1 MPHPISKWPARPLS
15 HSLHP
20 GYKSGLRVPVQC
32 RFSLELVHCSNSI
45 PHSNKFLKIFYL
57 FFIFLFTF
65 HLFTFHGLIHLLNGI
80 TQKRIHTEITLSDNS
95 SILALENS
103 FLYKIESKQL
113 IHLIC
118 DQVSRL
124 CYNWVCHTSN
134 TRTHTHPCVCHTSDT
149 HTQALCSEHHTER
162 KLWQAPP
169 CRLLVLQDKAVCAQ
183 RHQRPSRMRMTT
195 RGLGVSRLVCKNA
208 LHFHLDCSELFSNRI
223 TDKCSETGN
232 SLTFKTK
239 PEKPSLNSNSKVEY

>member
-1 MPHPISKWPARPLS
+1 MDW
-15 HSLHP
+15 
-20 GYKSGLRVPVQC
+20 YT
-32 RFSLELVHCSNSI
+32 CSTGSFKNRYT
-45 PHSNKFLKIFYL
+45 P
-57 FFIFLFTF
+57 
-65 HLFTFHGLIHLLNGI
+65 
-80 TQKRIHTEITLSDNS
+80 ITLSGNS

-124 CYNWVCHTSN
+124 CYYWICHTSN
-134 TRTHTHPCVCHTSDT
+134 THTHIPVPVTPATHTHRP
-149 HTQALCSEHHTER
+149 
-162 KLWQAPP
+162 
-169 CRLLVLQDKAVCAQ
+169 CAQ
-183 RHQRPSRMRMTT
+183 STTRKGSCDRPLPVAYWCSRTKRPALRDLTSRMRMTT

-208 LHFHLDCSELFSNRI
+208 LHFHLDCSELFWNRI

-239 PEKPSLNSNSKVEY
+239 PKKPSLNSNNKVEY

>member
-124 CYNWVCHTSN
+124 CYYWICHTSN
-134 TRTHTHPCVCHTSDT
+134 THTHIPVPVTPATHTHRP
-149 HTQALCSEHHTER
+149 
-162 KLWQAPP
+162 
-169 CRLLVLQDKAVCAQ
+169 CAQ
-183 RHQRPSRMRMTT
+183 STT
-195 RGLGVSRLVCKNA
+195 RKGSCDRPLPVAYWCYRTKRSVLRDLRDLPEWGWLPGVWEWVA
-208 LHFHLDCSELFSNRI
+208 
-223 TDKCSETGN
+223 
-232 SLTFKTK
+232 
-239 PEKPSLNSNSKVEY
+239 